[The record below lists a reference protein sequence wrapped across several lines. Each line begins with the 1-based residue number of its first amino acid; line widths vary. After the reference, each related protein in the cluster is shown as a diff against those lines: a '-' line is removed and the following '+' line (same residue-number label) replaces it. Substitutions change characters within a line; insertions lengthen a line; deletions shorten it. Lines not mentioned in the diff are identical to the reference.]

1 MIVIPSSPEAAF
13 LALRLDRIAVAMQ
26 TALDRYYTTL
36 AGLTEGDPDAARLA
50 VDALEAE
57 YQSVHA
63 RLVALTEAADP
74 KPDLTVLRPEF
85 GNREADAIPVI
96 VFDRTP
102 EED

>member
-1 MIVIPSSPEAAF
+1 MIAIPTNPEVAF
-13 LALRLDRIAVAMQ
+13 LALRLDRIVVALQ
-26 TALDRYYTTL
+26 SALDRYYMTL
-36 AGLTEGDPDAARLA
+36 TGLTEGEPEAAWLA

-57 YQSVHA
+57 YQTVHA
-63 RLVALTEAADP
+63 RLVALAEAADP

-85 GNREADAIPVI
+85 GSRAAEEIPVI